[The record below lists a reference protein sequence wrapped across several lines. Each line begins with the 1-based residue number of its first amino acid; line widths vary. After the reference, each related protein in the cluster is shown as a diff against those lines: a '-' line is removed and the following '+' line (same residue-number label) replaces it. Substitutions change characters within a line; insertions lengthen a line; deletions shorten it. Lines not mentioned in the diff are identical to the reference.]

1 MAKYLVSTTEVYRVD
16 DETEA
21 EALIESAKQ
30 DGSYV
35 LTKYNREL
43 KERKNKGEVIDSWV
57 KCVLVKT
64 FGNEKNP
71 EECYEIN
78 IKYE

>member
-30 DGSYV
+30 DGSYI

-43 KERKNKGEVIDSWV
+43 KERKSKGD
-57 KCVLVKT
+57 K
-64 FGNEKNP
+64 
-71 EECYEIN
+71 
-78 IKYE
+78 